1 MTSITLPLKK
11 FPGQTKWVPA
21 FFGGRAL
28 FAPTVLLLTAPFTL
42 YTYYHLSRCSLLS
55 YNILGLLP
63 YLWGG
68 VSIAGCIRKSSHAFE
83 ELFEAD
89 LSGAQKIFDEI
100 KNYFRGVLI
109 SNIVFSMILITV
121 FSYPFI
127 VYGGV
132 SLFIIGLSSIM
143 SMGIALASILSQ
155 SNLKGML
162 AYIFIVL
169 GSESVFLLIAFRGLW
184 MFNLILLAC
193 GLLGLFLCLRR
204 VEGYDLRSFFER
216 VVN

>member
-11 FPGQTKWVPA
+11 FPGQTRQVPT

-28 FAPTVLLLTAPFTL
+28 FAPTVLLLTTPFTL
-42 YTYYHLSRCSLLS
+42 YLYYHLSRCSLLS

-68 VSIAGCIRKSSHAFE
+68 VSIAGCIRKSSYAFE

-89 LSGAQKIFDEI
+89 LSGAQQIFDEI

-121 FSYPFI
+121 FSYPLI
-127 VYGGV
+127 VYGEV

-143 SMGIALASILSQ
+143 SMGIALASILSL
-155 SNLKGML
+155 SNVKVML
-162 AYIFIVL
+162 AYICIVCM
-169 GSESVFLLIAFRGLW
+169 SEAAFLLIAFRGLW

-204 VEGYDLRSFFER
+204 VEEYDLRSFFER
-216 VVN
+216 MVN